1 MEFDVTLTEQ
11 DMVRFNLYH
20 TFSRFASWF
29 AMALGVV
36 SLIFAWYFYG
46 RVSGTLTV
54 VYVLLGLFLLI
65 YLPGNT
71 VLSAKHR
78 IRLMPEVLEALHY
91 RVDETGIT
99 VSRASESAELP
110 WEKVYRVVSA
120 KTAFYL
126 YSSRVYAYVVPR
138 TALSSEEQE
147 KLIALAKEHLEARRV
162 KGL

>member
-20 TFSRFASWF
+20 TYSKFSSWF
-29 AMALGVV
+29 AMVV
-36 SLIFAWYFYG
+36 AVFAFVVAVWSYG

-54 VYVLLGLFLLI
+54 IYVLVGALVLV

-78 IRLMPEVLEALHY
+78 IRLMPEFLEPLHY
-91 RVDETGIT
+91 RIDETGVT
-99 VSRASESAELP
+99 VSRNGESAELP
-110 WEKVYRVVSA
+110 WDKVFRVVGV
-120 KTAFYL
+120 KTAVYI
-126 YSSRVYAYVVPR
+126 YSSRIHAYVIPR
-138 TALSSEEQE
+138 AALGDEIGRLSE
-147 KLIALAKEHLEARRV
+147 LAGTHLEARRV